1 MGGWVGA
8 CVRACVGVG
17 VCVFVFILLPLL
29 FSSRGGR
36 LRVFSSEYKLTD
48 QTSCWKSILIQKPS
62 AQIPKNFQH
71 HGIVVKTNL
80 VQVSILSYSSLD
92 SLLTLEISTVSS
104 WHKKFETLRNFACCP
119 CAGGF

>member
-17 VCVFVFILLPLL
+17 VGVFVFILLPLL

-92 SLLTLEISTVSS
+92 SLL
-104 WHKKFETLRNFACCP
+104 RN
-119 CAGGF
+119 